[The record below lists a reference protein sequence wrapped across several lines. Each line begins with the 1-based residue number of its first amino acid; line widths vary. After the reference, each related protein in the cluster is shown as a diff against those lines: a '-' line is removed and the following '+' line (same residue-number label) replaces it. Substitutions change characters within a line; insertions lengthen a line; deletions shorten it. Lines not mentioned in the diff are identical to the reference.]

1 MIMASIEQR
10 LQALE
15 SKRLKADKNL
25 IVVFKDGDLTEAQK
39 DQIKEAELIGQ
50 DVMVVEFVSSQQS
63 EKGI

>member
-1 MIMASIEQR
+1 MASIEQR